1 MKYDVYGIGNA
12 LVDKEFEIED
22 DFLKEFSIEKG
33 MMTLVDREQQD
44 RLLSELTQRYS
55 VKARSGGG
63 SAANTLYAVSQFGGS
78 AFYSCRVANDETGDF
93 FLRQL
98 GDHNIQTNKN
108 RQRVEGVSGRCIV
121 MVTPDAERTMHT
133 YLGVSDSISI
143 AEMDFEAASNCEYMY
158 LEGYLV
164 TSDTSRSAII
174 EMKDFA
180 KSNGIKT
187 AMTFSDPSMLE
198 YFNDNVNEVLSDG
211 VDLLFCNL
219 QEAQLWSGEEDLDKA
234 VEALKTIAKQFAV
247 TTGAD
252 GSLLWDGEQLM
263 NIAPRRVPVVDT
275 NGAGDM
281 YSGAFLYGITNG
293 MGFEEAGS
301 LASMASATVVTQ
313 YGPRLDPK
321 AHKQLLSLP

>member
-22 DFLKEFSIEKG
+22 KFLKEFSIEKG

-44 RLLSELTQRYS
+44 RLLSELTQRYA

-133 YLGVSDSISI
+133 FLGVSDSISI

-164 TSDTSRSAII
+164 TSDTARSAII

>member
-12 LVDKEFEIED
+12 LVDKEFEIDD

-33 MMTLVDREQQD
+33 IMTLVDREQQD
-44 RLLSELTQRYS
+44 RLLSELTQRYG

-63 SAANTLYAVSQFGGS
+63 SAANTLYAISQFGGS

-108 RQRVEGVSGRCIV
+108 SQRAEGVSGRCIV

-133 YLGVSDSISI
+133 YLGVSDGISI
-143 AEMDFEAASNCEYMY
+143 AEMDFEAASNCEYVY

-164 TSDTSRSAII
+164 TSDTARSAII

-187 AMTFSDPSMLE
+187 ALTFSDPSMLE

-219 QEAQLWSGEEDLDKA
+219 QEAQLWSGEVDLDKA
-234 VEALKTIAKQFAV
+234 VEALKSIAKQFAV

-252 GSLLWDGEQLM
+252 GSLLWDGEQLL
-263 NIAPRRVPVVDT
+263 NIAPHRVSVVDT

-301 LASMASATVVTQ
+301 LASIASATVVTQ
-313 YGPRLDPK
+313 YGPRLAPK

>member
-108 RQRVEGVSGRCIV
+108 RQ
-121 MVTPDAERTMHT
+121 PH
-133 YLGVSDSISI
+133 
-143 AEMDFEAASNCEYMY
+143 
-158 LEGYLV
+158 
-164 TSDTSRSAII
+164 
-174 EMKDFA
+174 
-180 KSNGIKT
+180 
-187 AMTFSDPSMLE
+187 
-198 YFNDNVNEVLSDG
+198 
-211 VDLLFCNL
+211 
-219 QEAQLWSGEEDLDKA
+219 
-234 VEALKTIAKQFAV
+234 
-247 TTGAD
+247 
-252 GSLLWDGEQLM
+252 
-263 NIAPRRVPVVDT
+263 
-275 NGAGDM
+275 
-281 YSGAFLYGITNG
+281 
-293 MGFEEAGS
+293 
-301 LASMASATVVTQ
+301 
-313 YGPRLDPK
+313 
-321 AHKQLLSLP
+321 